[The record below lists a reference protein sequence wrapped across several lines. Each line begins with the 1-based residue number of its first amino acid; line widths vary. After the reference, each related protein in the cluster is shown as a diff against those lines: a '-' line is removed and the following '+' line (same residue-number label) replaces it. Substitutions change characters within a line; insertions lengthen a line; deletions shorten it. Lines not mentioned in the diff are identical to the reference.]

1 MNDDLKDALAAKLS
15 LEEILDL
22 MDLDVRE
29 LLDELDELVNHN
41 KELLWENL

>member
-22 MDLDVRE
+22 LGMDERE
-29 LLDELDELVNHN
+29 LLDFLDEPINEN
-41 KELLWENL
+41 KEMLWENL